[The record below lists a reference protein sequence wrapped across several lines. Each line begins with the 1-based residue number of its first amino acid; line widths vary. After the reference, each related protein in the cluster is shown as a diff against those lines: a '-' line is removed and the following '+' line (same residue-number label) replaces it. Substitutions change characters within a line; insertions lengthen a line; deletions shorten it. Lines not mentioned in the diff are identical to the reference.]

1 MKRHLSF
8 ISIAW
13 PRIFYSHTIQMCG
26 RAGCQLQFAHKKW
39 FVHWFVHWLRFF
51 FHFGPTIRS
60 HFQIIYFTQMIWIST
75 DVLNNFIRQCMQF
88 FHSVFILLLMN
99 PYIFYTNCLF
109 YSLLFTFLQCKNVRR
124 YMAKVCCMN
133 MALEHTY
140 IQRNAIREN
149 TDGRRRVRV

>member
-88 FHSVFILLLMN
+88 STQFLFSFWWIRTYSILIAFFTH
-99 PYIFYTNCLF
+99 YFSHFYNAKMCGDTWRKCVVWIWPWNIHA
-109 YSLLFTFLQCKNVRR
+109 YSEMQ
-124 YMAKVCCMN
+124 
-133 MALEHTY
+133 LERT
-140 IQRNAIREN
+140 QTGAE
-149 TDGRRRVRV
+149 G